1 MINRYTLPHVIGSL
15 IEAVR
20 KRRETEG
27 WREEKREGWKEG
39 EERKTD
45 RQTDDPSQIKKQK
58 GWKSGRRWL
67 VRGLGSRKKKI
78 KCILTP
84 SPFFTSAQVFP
95 GPLWVLPGVGW
106 VCLALPAGQCPLH
119 LETAYS

>member
-1 MINRYTLPHVIGSL
+1 MINRYTLLHVIGSL

-45 RQTDDPSQIKKQK
+45 RQTDRRSLSNKKAE
-58 GWKSGRRWL
+58 GVEEWKK
-67 VRGLGSRKKKI
+67 V
-78 KCILTP
+78 
-84 SPFFTSAQVFP
+84 
-95 GPLWVLPGVGW
+95 VG
-106 VCLALPAGQCPLH
+106 
-119 LETAYS
+119 